1 MELKTEKEINDYIK
15 GLNKLIAVNKN
26 RPCIEWQCGEALVKR
41 CDKEPCKWCCY
52 YNCSCCIHRDECV
65 SKMLNKS

>member
-26 RPCIEWQCGEALVKR
+26 RPCIEW
-41 CDKEPCKWCCY
+41 
-52 YNCSCCIHRDECV
+52 
-65 SKMLNKS
+65 

>member
-41 CDKEPCKWCCY
+41 C
-52 YNCSCCIHRDECV
+52 
-65 SKMLNKS
+65 NK